1 MPMIPFS
8 AAASQRICRSSASKV
23 HSPGILHSEVMTM
36 MTWTQ
41 KEASLLKDLKSQ
53 EQLCVDK
60 YGKYAQEACDPELK
74 DIFRQIQQTEQS
86 HLQTV
91 TTLLD
96 GRMPQQ
102 NDQQQKQQK
111 QQNRQDPQ
119 RYAEF
124 PPQGAENVH
133 LAMQHDKFLA
143 EDALCTE
150 KEVSGAYNVSIFEFR
165 DPQVRQL
172 LHQIQG
178 AEQKHGEMLYQ
189 YMARNGMYQAQ

>member
-1 MPMIPFS
+1 
-8 AAASQRICRSSASKV
+8 
-23 HSPGILHSEVMTM
+23 M

-41 KEASLLKDLKSQ
+41 KEASLLKDLKGQ

-60 YGKYAQEACDPELK
+60 YSKYAQAACDPELQQ
-74 DIFRQIQQTEQS
+74 IFRQIQQTEQS

-91 TTLLD
+91 TTLLS
-96 GRMPQQ
+96 GQMPQQ
-102 NDQQQKQQK
+102 NGQQQEQQNQQK
-111 QQNRQDPQ
+111 PQ

-124 PPQGAENVH
+124 PSQGAQDVQQ
-133 LAMQHDKFLA
+133 AFQHDKFLA

-150 KEVSGAYNVSIFEFR
+150 KEVSGAYNTSIFEFR

-178 AEQKHGEMLYQ
+178 AEQQHGEMLYQ
-189 YMARNGMYQAQ
+189 YMEKNGMYQAQ

>member
-1 MPMIPFS
+1 
-8 AAASQRICRSSASKV
+8 
-23 HSPGILHSEVMTM
+23 M

-41 KEASLLKDLKSQ
+41 KEASLLEDLRSQ

-60 YGKYAQEACDPELK
+60 YGKYAAAACDPELQQL
-74 DIFRQIQQTEQS
+74 FRQIQQTEQS

-91 TTLLD
+91 TSLKN
-96 GRMPQQ
+96 GQMPQQ
-102 NDQQQKQQK
+102 NG
-111 QQNRQDPQ
+111 QQNQNSQQLQ

-124 PPQGAENVH
+124 TPPQGMN
-133 LAMQHDKFLA
+133 LQQAMEHDKFLA

-189 YMARNGMYQAQ
+189 YMANNGMYQAQ

>member
-1 MPMIPFS
+1 M
-8 AAASQRICRSSASKV
+8 
-23 HSPGILHSEVMTM
+23 LWDEVMNM

-41 KEASLLKDLKSQ
+41 KEASLLKDLKGQ

-60 YGKYAQEACDPELK
+60 YGKYADEAHDPELK
-74 DIFRQIQQTEQS
+74 ALFRQIQQTEQS

-91 TTLLD
+91 NTLLN
-96 GRMPQQ
+96 GQMPQQ
-102 NDQQQKQQK
+102 NGQQNQQQ
-111 QQNRQDPQ
+111 NPQ

-124 PPQGAENVH
+124 PAQSAADVQQ
-133 LAMQHDKFLA
+133 AMAHDKFLA

-178 AEQKHGEMLYQ
+178 AEQQHGEMLYQ

>member
-1 MPMIPFS
+1 MLP
-8 AAASQRICRSSASKV
+8 R
-23 HSPGILHSEVMTM
+23 EVMNM

-60 YGKYAQEACDPELK
+60 YGKYAQEACDPELRN
-74 DIFRQIQQTEQS
+74 IFRQIQQTEQG

-91 TTLLD
+91 TTLLN
-96 GRMPQQ
+96 GQMPQQ
-102 NDQQQKQQK
+102 GGQGQQNQQQL
-111 QQNRQDPQ
+111 Q

-124 PPQGAENVH
+124 PPQSAADMQQ
-133 LAMQHDKFLA
+133 AMAHDKFLA

-150 KEVSGAYNVSIFEFR
+150 KEVSAAYNVSIFEFR

-178 AEQKHGEMLYQ
+178 AEQQHGEMLYR

>member
-1 MPMIPFS
+1 
-8 AAASQRICRSSASKV
+8 
-23 HSPGILHSEVMTM
+23 M

-41 KEASLLKDLKSQ
+41 KEASLLKDLKGQ

-60 YGKYAQEACDPELK
+60 YGKYAEAACDPELQQ
-74 DIFRQIQQTEQS
+74 IFRQIQQTEQS

-91 TTLLD
+91 TTLMN
-96 GRMPQQ
+96 GQMPQQ
-102 NDQQQKQQK
+102 GGQSQQGQQQKPHS
-111 QQNRQDPQ
+111 DEHLH

-124 PPQGAENVH
+124 SPQGMT
-133 LAMQHDKFLA
+133 LQQAMAHDKFLA

-178 AEQKHGEMLYQ
+178 AEQQHGEMLYQ
-189 YMARNGMYQAQ
+189 YMARNSMYQAQ

>member
-1 MPMIPFS
+1 
-8 AAASQRICRSSASKV
+8 
-23 HSPGILHSEVMTM
+23 M

-41 KEASLLKDLKSQ
+41 KEASLLKDLKEQ

-60 YGKYAQEACDPELK
+60 YGKYANEACDPELK

-91 TTLLD
+91 TSLLN
-96 GRMPQQ
+96 GQMPQQ
-102 NDQQQKQQK
+102 NQNSQQK
-111 QQNRQDPQ
+111 QQNQQNLQ

-124 PPQGAENVH
+124 PPQGAADVQQ
-133 LAMQHDKFLA
+133 AMQHDKFLA

-178 AEQKHGEMLYQ
+178 AEQQHGEMLYQ